1 MLSSEL
7 KNLEAF
13 GLHVYREAERH
24 DLPLPEDIGKAVETV
39 TVEVGKFQAM
49 ALTAAHYVQ
58 LFLKGTASD
67 VPRLEQL
74 QTLFAKARD
83 SAEVYYA
90 ANVERRQWVIE
101 EGRPAVSDA
110 IAQAYEAL
118 LEVVSVLHNSLNA
131 LAWLIGE
138 QIAETD
144 RVLPGTFQ
152 TAEDLFSS
160 MGV

>member
-24 DLPLPEDIGKAVETV
+24 EFSILADIGKTVEVV
-39 TVEVGKFQAM
+39 TIEVGKFHAM
-49 ALTAAHYVQ
+49 AVTTAHYVQ
-58 LFLKGTASD
+58 LLLKGTASD
-67 VPRLEQL
+67 VPKLEQL
-74 QTLFAKARD
+74 QTLFANARD
-83 SAEVYYA
+83 SIGVYYA
-90 ANVERRQWVIE
+90 ANVEWRQWIIDDDQL
-101 EGRPAVSDA
+101 AVPDGSVE
-110 IAQAYEAL
+110 AYDVL
-118 LEVVSVLHNSLNA
+118 LEVVSALHNSLNA

-144 RVLPGTFQ
+144 RVLPKTFS

-160 MGV
+160 IGV